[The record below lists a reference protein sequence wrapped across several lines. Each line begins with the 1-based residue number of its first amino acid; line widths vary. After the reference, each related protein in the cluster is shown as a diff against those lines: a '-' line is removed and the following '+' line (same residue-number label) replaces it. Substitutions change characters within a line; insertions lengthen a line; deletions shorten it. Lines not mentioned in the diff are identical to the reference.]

1 MQITLQGHPAYA
13 YTGGR
18 PFDPAR
24 PCVVFI
30 HGALNDHSVWTLAAR
45 WLAHH
50 GASVLAIDQPGHM
63 RSRGPLLPDVEAIA
77 DWVWHWLDAVGVHQ
91 AALVGHSMGSLI
103 ALEAAARQPERA
115 SRLVMVGTAYPMKV
129 SPALLQAAAQDPAAG
144 MDLVNAFSHS
154 TIAAKPSYPGP
165 GMWLHGGGRQLMA
178 QVQAH
183 GPQGE
188 NVFHHDFTLC
198 NAYANGLAAAAAVR
212 CPVHLILGA
221 QDQMTQPRHTDA
233 LRDASRATVH
243 RVAAGHALMAEQP
256 DAFLAALRQSL
267 HGWIG

>member
-18 PFDPAR
+18 PFNPAR

-144 MDLVNAFSHS
+144 MTVARGQVVRVTVSKGVQRIVVPNTIGKSAQNARDEL
-154 TIAAKPSYPGP
+154 TRAGLRVDA
-165 GMWLHGGGRQLMA
+165 
-178 QVQAH
+178 VE
-183 GPQGE
+183 E
-188 NVFHHDFTLC
+188 NTPLTVAGVVFE
-198 NAYANGLAAAAAVR
+198 
-212 CPVHLILGA
+212 
-221 QDQMTQPRHTDA
+221 QQPRGGEVDPA
-233 LRDASRATVH
+233 EPVVIKVSRGPA
-243 RVAAGHALMAEQP
+243 RPMG
-256 DAFLAALRQSL
+256 R
-267 HGWIG
+267 G